1 MEEAFIDQFSEKL
14 QEFIVETGCIQKP
27 DRLFV
32 KTDLPPC
39 KHFKK
44 LFECSGTAGK
54 RNDCIPE
61 FLHHFLALM
70 HRLHYFQ
77 VLYFFVCH
85 LPVHEELGDDAGH
98 FSSVVKGAVG
108 DSAHETDSAASV
120 YNTDAAFCKTGPEFI
135 GGLDIDGSV
144 PRART
149 AEYSD
154 VFDFH
159 SANSWHYYMC
169 CPIMNGVYS
178 SVCLFSYRVCAAISI
193 WPLRWQHRFCGR
205 VQSLCGAESRGA
217 CGTGNPPVESATRCC
232 MKCSADQAAAYASYC

>member
-1 MEEAFIDQFSEKL
+1 IKELYALAAERNVPSINIMEKIGMEKMDEFDHPLIIDGHSLQTHVIYHIALEKRRRFPVYSSACYIVISPDFHGRKAFEFPEYLTAVPPCEKLAHVFLMEEAFIDQFSEKL

-144 PRART
+144 PR
-149 AEYSD
+149 
-154 VFDFH
+154 
-159 SANSWHYYMC
+159 
-169 CPIMNGVYS
+169 
-178 SVCLFSYRVCAAISI
+178 
-193 WPLRWQHRFCGR
+193 
-205 VQSLCGAESRGA
+205 
-217 CGTGNPPVESATRCC
+217 
-232 MKCSADQAAAYASYC
+232 